1 MSAQRTSTSSSQK
14 SSASKAKTNKTGQ
27 QISSG
32 PVKGTRRLVREKV
45 MQIFSASDI
54 SAITPADLFHY
65 IFPYDFRGVDPK
77 QPDRYLTDDEIAA
90 LDADPIIDWQ
100 IEEKEFALE
109 LIKEVERH
117 GAYCDELITK
127 YSQNWDINRIAQIDR
142 IVLRIA
148 IVELI
153 AFPEIPPKVT
163 VNEALEIVKRFS
175 TERSNLFVNGILDA
189 VLLELKSTGKIV
201 KTGRGLIDESLN
213 T

>member
-1 MSAQRTSTSSSQK
+1 MSAQRTSTSQK
-14 SSASKAKTNKTGQ
+14 SSRKPEEPRVEK
-27 QISSG
+27 SG
-32 PVKGTRRLVREKV
+32 FEPTSIKGTRRLVREKI
-45 MQIFSASDI
+45 MQIFSAADI
-54 SAITPADLFHY
+54 SSTTPKELFPY
-65 IFPYDFRGVDPK
+65 IFPYDFRGTDPK
-77 QPDRYLTDDEIAA
+77 HPNRYLTEAEIEQ
-90 LDADPIIDWQ
+90 LDADPLIDWAG
-100 IEEKEFALE
+100 EEKDFALQ
-109 LIKEVERH
+109 LIDQITIH
-117 GAYCDELITK
+117 MAYCDELIAK
-127 YSQNWDINRIAQIDR
+127 YSQNWDISRIAQIDR

-189 VLLELKSTGKIV
+189 VLLDLKANNALH